1 MQKIFQSQLYR
12 KKALEILLVIAGNC
26 IMAVG
31 IGAFILPA
39 GLMMG
44 GATGIGL
51 AASHYFGLPV
61 SVFVGGYNILMFFIG
76 AWLLGRHFALTTL
89 ISSFLFPVLLG
100 QVERIVAQPLTDDIF
115 LNILIGGALA
125 GAGIGL
131 VVRAGASTGG
141 NDIPMLL
148 LKQKLGIPL
157 SVSMYSFDI
166 AILLLQLPFS
176 DLENALYSVVLVVLY
191 SMMADKAST
200 LGKSQLQVRII
211 SSEYNRI
218 RRTIQTDIDRGA
230 TLYRIVGGY
239 SGKESFEVMT
249 VISPRELNHLN
260 RLIMEIDPKAFMTL
274 ARINEVHGRG
284 FTMGKKEP

>member
-1 MQKIFQSQLYR
+1 
-12 KKALEILLVIAGNC
+12 
-26 IMAVG
+26 MAVG

-61 SVFVGGYNILMFFIG
+61 SVVVGGYNILMFLIG

-100 QVERIVAQPLTDDIF
+100 QVEHLVLQPLTDDIL
-115 LNILIGGALA
+115 LNILIGGSLA
-125 GAGIGL
+125 GIGIGL

-148 LKQKLGIPL
+148 LKRKIGIPL

-166 AILLLQLPFS
+166 AILLLQFPFS

-200 LGKSQLQVRII
+200 IGKSKMQVRII
-211 SSEYNRI
+211 SCEYDRI
-218 RRTIQTDIDRGA
+218 CRMIQTDIDRGA
-230 TLYRIVGGY
+230 TLYHIVGGY
-239 SGKESFEVMT
+239 SGQESFEVMT

-260 RLIMEIDPKAFMTL
+260 RMITDIDPKAFMTL

-284 FTMGKKEP
+284 FTLGKREP

>member
-1 MQKIFQSQLYR
+1 MQKLFQNQVYR
-12 KKALEILLVIAGNC
+12 KKAAQILLVIAGNC
-26 IMAVG
+26 IMAAG
-31 IGAFILPA
+31 IGGFILPA

-61 SVFVGGYNILMFFIG
+61 STFVGAYNILMFFIG

-89 ISSFLFPVLLG
+89 ISSFLFPALLG
-100 QVERIVAQPLTDDIF
+100 QVERLVTQPLTDDIF
-115 LNILIGGALA
+115 LNILAGGALA

-131 VVRAGASTGG
+131 VIRAGASTGG

-148 LKQKLGIPL
+148 LKRKLGIPL

-166 AILLLQLPFS
+166 VILLLQLPFS
-176 DLENALYSVVLVVLY
+176 DLENALYSIVLVVLY

-211 SSEYNRI
+211 SSEYQRI
-218 RRTIQTDIDRGA
+218 CRAIQTDVDRGA
-230 TLYRIVGGY
+230 TLYHIIGGY
-239 SGKESFEVMT
+239 SSTESFEVMT

-260 RLIMEIDPKAFMTL
+260 QLITEIDPKAFMTL